1 MDYHIPLLG
10 DFIDGIILTAPTIGT
25 VVALVV
31 ALFML
36 LISGFASASEIA
48 FFSLTPSDL
57 NELENEEHPSDFQIK
72 YLLKNSQKLLATI
85 LILNNLVNVTIVM
98 LLNYFFLKSFHFAS
112 GVVEF
117 IVMTV
122 VLTFLLLLFGEVMPK
137 IYSAHRTLRFAR
149 FAASAW
155 IVLNKTFTP
164 LSSVLVR
171 STTFMNQHFARKNYA
186 LSVDELSQALELTD
200 KEELKEENTLL
211 EGIIRFGEETAKE
224 VMTSRLDVVSLE
236 IKQTFHDVLKN
247 VVDNV
252 YSRIPVYSGTLD
264 HIVGIL
270 YIKDLLP
277 HLGKL
282 DTFRWQSLVRPAYFV
297 PETKMIDDLLRE
309 FQSNKVHIAVVVDE
323 FGGTSGII
331 TMEDIIEEIVGEI
344 RDEYDDEE
352 RSYLQIDD
360 HTFIFEGKTLLS
372 DFYTVTHL
380 SNDTFDDVK
389 GDADT
394 VAGLVLEL
402 KGEFP
407 KVREE
412 VEHKDFRFQVL
423 AMDARRITKVK
434 FFIKLLIP
442 FLFIAFSSCNSKK
455 NDHSASLR
463 TYQQITDTLPFT
475 FQIPTSAK
483 LVMSAA
489 PTDSTYFFDIV
500 FPKVRE
506 EVQHK
511 DFRFQVL
518 AMDARRI
525 TKVKFFIKL
534 LIPFLFIAFSS
545 CNPKKSDH
553 SASLRTYQQITDT
566 LPFTFQIPTS
576 AKFVMSALPTDS
588 TYFFD
593 IVFPKEKAR
602 LYATYHRLVFGK
614 SLSKL
619 NDSISVQRRFWKLS
633 EESRRLVY
641 FHTVK
646 ADAIHEEE
654 YEDPTRHI
662 GGLFYDLTG
671 AVATPVQLSLT
682 DSATYFLHAS
692 LYFDSGE
699 MRPEKAEELSVLKL
713 DLRRLMETFTHS
725 YY

>member
-1 MDYHIPLLG
+1 MDYHIPLLSN
-10 DFIDGIILTAPTIGT
+10 FIENIVFTTPSIGA

-31 ALFML
+31 ALFL
-36 LISGFASASEIA
+36 LMVSGFASASEIA

-57 NELENEEHPSDFQIK
+57 NELENEEHPSDFSIL
-72 YLLKNSQKLLATI
+72 YLLKNSQRLLATI

-98 LLNYFFLKSFHFAS
+98 LLNFFFLKSFHFAS

-117 IVMTV
+117 IIMTV

-149 FAASAW
+149 FAASTW
-155 IVLNKTFTP
+155 IVLNKIFAP
-164 LSSVLVR
+164 LSGILVR
-171 STTFMNQHFARKNYA
+171 STAFMNQHFARKNYA

-236 IKQTFHDVLKN
+236 IKQTFHEVIKN
-247 VVDNV
+247 VIDNV

-282 DTFRWQSLVRPAYFV
+282 DTFRWQSLIRPAYFV

-323 FGGTSGII
+323 FGGTSGIV

-352 RSYLQIDD
+352 RKYLQIDD

-380 SNDTFDDVK
+380 PNDTFDDVK

-412 VEHKDFRFQVL
+412 VEHKNFLFQVL
-423 AMDARRITKVK
+423 SMDVRRITKVK

-442 FLFIAFSSCNSKK
+442 FLFISFCSCNSRKG
-455 NDHSASLR
+455 DQTIPAR

-483 LVMSAA
+483 MVLSAA
-489 PTDSTYFFDIV
+489 PTDSTYFFDVI
-500 FPKVRE
+500 
-506 EVQHK
+506 
-511 DFRFQVL
+511 
-518 AMDARRI
+518 
-525 TKVKFFIKL
+525 
-534 LIPFLFIAFSS
+534 
-545 CNPKKSDH
+545 
-553 SASLRTYQQITDT
+553 
-566 LPFTFQIPTS
+566 
-576 AKFVMSALPTDS
+576 
-588 TYFFD
+588 
-593 IVFPKEKAR
+593 FPKEKAR
-602 LYATYHRLVFGK
+602 LYVTYHRLVFGK
-614 SLSKL
+614 HLSEL
-619 NDSISVQRRFWKLS
+619 NDSLFVKRRFWKLS

-646 ADAIHEEE
+646 ADAINEEE
-654 YEDPTRHI
+654 YQNPTHHV

-671 AVATPVQLSLT
+671 TVATPVQLSLT
-682 DSATYFLHAS
+682 DSTTYFLHAS

-699 MRPEKAEELSVLKL
+699 MRPEKAETLSILKL

-725 YY
+725 Y

>member
-500 FPKVRE
+500 FPK
-506 EVQHK
+506 
-511 DFRFQVL
+511 
-518 AMDARRI
+518 
-525 TKVKFFIKL
+525 
-534 LIPFLFIAFSS
+534 
-545 CNPKKSDH
+545 
-553 SASLRTYQQITDT
+553 
-566 LPFTFQIPTS
+566 
-576 AKFVMSALPTDS
+576 
-588 TYFFD
+588 
-593 IVFPKEKAR
+593 EKAR

-619 NDSISVQRRFWKLS
+619 NDSISAQRRFWKLS